1 MDKEYVEFI
10 KKAIK
15 DKKLFE
21 LLREDEEYMKMNGKY
36 MLPPDS
42 RLENTPRELLPPVN
56 SNALYALIR
65 RCILDIATQPE
76 IEDKY
81 ILRYKLFCELCEA
94 AEKLIQSEKLEDAYK
109 GIKVYYRLE
118 DDAREEIFD
127 EYLERVHG
135 VRVIVSNVIAKRI
148 DEFASTPEPYYY
160 NEPYIKGIIISDKIL
175 NEWYGV
181 ARLIS

>member
-1 MDKEYVEFI
+1 MDREYVEFI

-15 DKKLFE
+15 DKKFFE

-36 MLPPDS
+36 MLPPDPK
-42 RLENTPRELLPPVN
+42 LECVPKELLPPVD
-56 SNALYALIR
+56 SDVLYALITS
-65 RCILDIATQPE
+65 CISEMALEPE
-76 IEDKY
+76 NEENCDFHY
-81 ILRYKLFCELCEA
+81 ELFCELCEA

>member
-1 MDKEYVEFI
+1 MDREYVEFI
-10 KKAIK
+10 KKAIM

-36 MLPPDS
+36 MLPPDPK
-42 RLENTPRELLPPVN
+42 LECVPKELLPPVD
-56 SNALYALIR
+56 SDVLYALITS
-65 RCILDIATQPE
+65 CISEMALEPE
-76 IEDKY
+76 NEENCDFHY
-81 ILRYKLFCELCEA
+81 ELFCELCEA

>member
-10 KKAIK
+10 KKAIM

-36 MLPPDS
+36 MLQPDP

-56 SNALYALIR
+56 SNALYALITS
-65 RCILDIATQPE
+65 CMSDMALEPE
-76 IEDKY
+76 NEENCDFHY
-81 ILRYKLFCELCEA
+81 ELFCELCDA

-118 DDAREEIFD
+118 RTARKERSD
-127 EYLERVHG
+127 MYLERVHR

-148 DEFASTPEPYYY
+148 DEFASTPEPYYLK
-160 NEPYIKGIIISDKIL
+160 EPYIKGIIISDKIL